1 MGDTINTTQSLFSIA
16 EGDGPFPRVFGLSGE
31 AKDRA
36 VKHAWDLYNSGV
48 PLFSLA
54 QLKDVDD
61 QIASHPES
69 VTITGI
75 NGVQYVYGTITPA
88 NKDDDKP
95 SHVYAIFNSIQR
107 LTNSG
112 EPYVSPQMLY
122 CPISILATPFRDKA
136 GVEVEDIRAVFTKHW
151 QAWESSET
159 CRLLE
164 ATLASATLP
173 KSITKI
179 VCFALGPLARLDWGP
194 HRTHTQHAAAL
205 TLVRI
210 LKNRTGHDVQCYS
223 QEPLYTDACRQIL
236 NDNGITVLDGVK
248 GFIELDSS
256 SLVFAVRAGVPV
268 KQITADVA
276 RPAVMIWATV
286 TSPEEES
293 TVWKEE
299 PYGTEGATTW
309 VSPYVSDP
317 DSPRVRNMIET
328 EYTHHPF
335 PKDSKH
341 FGDLGIYV
349 RNQ

>member
-1 MGDTINTTQSLFSIA
+1 MGDTINTTQSLFSMV
-16 EGDGPFPRVFGLSGE
+16 EGDGPRPRGSGLSKE

-36 VKHAWDLYNSGV
+36 VKHVWDLYNSGV

-61 QIASHPES
+61 QISSHPES

-75 NGVQYVYGTITPA
+75 NGAPYVYETITPA
-88 NKDDDKP
+88 NKDDGKP
-95 SHVYAIFNSIQR
+95 SHVYAEFNSIQR

-112 EPYVSPQMLY
+112 EPYVLPHMVYS
-122 CPISILATPFRDKA
+122 PISILATTFRSKA
-136 GVEVEDIRAVFTKHW
+136 VGDVEDVRAIFTKHW
-151 QAWESSET
+151 KAWESSET

-179 VCFALGPLARLDWGP
+179 VCFALGPLARLDWEP
-194 HRTHTQHAAAL
+194 RRSHTQHAAAL
-205 TLVRI
+205 TLARI
-210 LKNRTGHDVQCYS
+210 LKSRTGHDVQCYS

-236 NDNGITVLDGVK
+236 NDNGIIVLDGVK

-256 SLVFAVRAGVPV
+256 TLVFTVRAGVPV

-276 RPAVMIWATV
+276 KPAVMIWATV
-286 TSPEEES
+286 SSPEQES
-293 TVWKEE
+293 TVWTEE

-317 DSPRVRNMIET
+317 DSPRVRNMIER